1 MSGRA
6 GVRRRRNRSGVSRMA
21 AYSRVMKKGVLAVGA
36 AMRSFKSLL
45 VSLIG
50 LTAFMYALQNLAN
63 IGVMRQQIDAVPVAI
78 PPAVTWAGFA
88 LITLCQ
94 LVIAAVAFKGAWEL
108 FAARKGTAE
117 EFKESKS
124 TAVWAGGLSLLCWFA
139 LSLMVGG
146 GLFQWGTDFGA
157 AALAKTFA
165 LGTTSALTILFVWG
179 TRD

>member
-1 MSGRA
+1 MAVKSRIMENRRSLV
-6 GVRRRRNRSGVSRMA
+6 GV
-21 AYSRVMKKGVLAVGA
+21 VM
-36 AMRSFKSLL
+36 RIFKSLL
-45 VSLIG
+45 VALIG
-50 LTAFMYALQNLAN
+50 LTALMYALQNLAN
-63 IGVMRQQIDAVPVAI
+63 ISVMRQQIDAVPLAI
-78 PPAVTWAGFA
+78 PPAVTWIGFA

-94 LVIAAVAFKGAWEL
+94 FVIAAVAFKGAWEL
-108 FAARKGTAE
+108 FAARGGTAE
-117 EFKESKS
+117 EFKEAKS

-157 AALAKTFA
+157 AALSKTFA